1 MDHEHFMRHRNMN
14 SDLRNSM
21 SAEVI
26 KALNLGPSDVVFDI
40 GSGDGFYSMNFAKL
54 SSKVYSID
62 AYEDNFQ
69 NPNYSNSKIEKIAT
83 DICEWIKSNDF
94 SDASHVFFSNSFHD
108 IECQD
113 GILKIL
119 SKSLKK
125 GSHLDMVEF
134 KLETQFGPPK
144 SFRFSKEMLKS
155 KVEPYG
161 FKEVNYIEFE
171 YHYFISFEK
180 I

>member
-14 SDLRNSM
+14 SDLRSSM
-21 SAEVI
+21 SSEVI

-40 GSGDGFYSMNFAKL
+40 GSGDGFYSMSFANL
-54 SSKVYSID
+54 SAKVYSID
-62 AYEDNFQ
+62 AYGDNFQ
-69 NPNYSNSKIEKIAT
+69 NPNYSNPKIEKIAI
-83 DICEWIKSNDF
+83 DICEWIKSKDF
-94 SDASHVFFSNSFHD
+94 YDASHVFFSNSFHD
-108 IECQD
+108 IDCQD
-113 GILKIL
+113 EILKVL

-134 KLETQFGPPK
+134 KLETNFGPPK
-144 SFRFSKEMLKS
+144 HFRFSKEMLKS